1 MQTRIH
7 APVTNLEHGWII
19 DSGAS
24 THMTPVKRD
33 CKNIYTTLR
42 QVYMADGSSV
52 VCREA
57 GDISIPLKTKNGS
70 NYNLMLKDV
79 LIIPNLDR
87 RLFSVNAFLRRGNN
101 WVRFYQYHVELG
113 IKSGPTI
120 KIPNSSLQS
129 SAMVVL
135 DQGPS
140 QNRPTKRKKNNR

>member
-1 MQTRIH
+1 
-7 APVTNLEHGWII
+7 
-19 DSGAS
+19 
-24 THMTPVKRD
+24 
-33 CKNIYTTLR
+33 
-42 QVYMADGSSV
+42 MADGSLV

-57 GDISIPLKTKNGS
+57 GDISIPLKIKNGS

-101 WVRFYQYHVELG
+101 WVRFYQHHVELG

-129 SAMVVL
+129 YDMVVL

-140 QNRPTKRKKNNR
+140 QDRPIKRKKITADTIHNRINK